1 MHSASCHRTHVKR
14 KLNIFFRQWRT
25 SNPAPPWRCYC
36 VDTVKQM
43 SRIYHIHIQI
53 TYVLYNT
60 IQYNTKFVKRHV
72 AVASEADCGGVLAH
86 FCCFSGNLLTYLL
99 SYILVVE
106 ATIKENMNNTLVSM
120 ISLLQLLLLL
130 IDVIMTSAQRTLFK
144 WRHSE
149 SRGSLGTARWCVRW
163 IRQTRPSCLL
173 RYKSVRSSV
182 HVMARVPPSTRRTRT
197 LSATCTTTDRKLSHQ
212 SLTAKIIRL
221 VLNGD
226 SRSKSAIRLVKYS
239 VSWTISASLVSG
251 SNNNISQG
259 NVITRSTCED
269 RALLSIC

>member
-14 KLNIFFRQWRT
+14 KLNSFFRQWRT

-130 IDVIMTSAQRTLFK
+130 IDVIMTSAQRDTVQVTSFRKPRKFRNGPVMCALDPANETIFIL
-144 WRHSE
+144 S
-149 SRGSLGTARWCVRW
+149 SSLQECSL
-163 IRQTRPSCLL
+163 ICTRDC
-173 RYKSVRSSV
+173 
-182 HVMARVPPSTRRTRT
+182 
-197 LSATCTTTDRKLSHQ
+197 TCAAFNTKNSNTICDLYNYTDRKLSHQ

-226 SRSKSAIRLVKYS
+226 SRGKFAIR
-239 VSWTISASLVSG
+239 
-251 SNNNISQG
+251 
-259 NVITRSTCED
+259 
-269 RALLSIC
+269 